1 MYTISNQFIIG
12 RKFTAADP
20 KIEYTCIGY
29 GEAKETGRLLIVGT
43 QEDPTTKKTT
53 IRTFRD
59 ADVTFLPV
67 S

>member
-20 KIEYTCIGY
+20 KIEYTCIGH
-29 GEAKETGRLLIVGT
+29 GDAKENGRLLIVGLH
-43 QEDPTTKKTT
+43 EDLNKTAT